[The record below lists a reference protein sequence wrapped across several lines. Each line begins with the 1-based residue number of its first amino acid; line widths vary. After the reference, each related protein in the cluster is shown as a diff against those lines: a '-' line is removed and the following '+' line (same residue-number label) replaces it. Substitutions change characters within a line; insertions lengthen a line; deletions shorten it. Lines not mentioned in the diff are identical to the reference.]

1 MIKNRK
7 NLTNWKNNFKRSRNT
22 ETKVSVKKLDLI
34 GMEIFFLNQI
44 NPLKLKRRLKLMLW
58 ERLKKN
64 SDLIK
69 QSLFKKKNSSK
80 SGSNR
85 EIIWAL
91 RDQRKMTKKKK
102 MMKKINKNLINKH
115 WKKKIW
121 QLKKLLI

>member
-44 NPLKLKRRLKLMLW
+44 NPLKLKRRVKLMLW

-64 SDLIK
+64 TDLIK
-69 QSLFKKKNSSK
+69 QSLFKKKSSSK

-91 RDQRKMTKKKK
+91 REQRKMTKKKK